1 MLLQQGMSWLAA
13 ALALPVS
20 AGVAEA
26 WCVAGVPRGDVLA
39 MRSGPSVFNQV
50 TATIA
55 PTACGI
61 KVVGPCYGGWCPVSF
76 RGRSGWSNSAYLV
89 SQTGVATRQS
99 GAARVDQRR
108 ASPAPNAAPQRVATA
123 PKRPS
128 PVREIERDREPES
141 ERPAP
146 VAVPAPK
153 PAAPPVERTPEPRA
167 LTSGS
172 AREVCVQGVARG
184 ETLKVRAAP
193 SAGADLR
200 YGFLPDTCGV
210 KITGDCKD
218 GWCPVEYRGYKG
230 WAEEKNLQ

>member
-13 ALALPVS
+13 AIMLP
-20 AGVAEA
+20 ATTAAANA
-26 WCVAGVPRGDVLA
+26 WCVTGVGRGDVLP
-39 MRSGPSVFNQV
+39 MRSGPGIFGSV

-61 KVVGPCYGGWCPVSF
+61 KIVGPCYGGWCPVSF

-89 SQTGVATRQS
+89 SQSGVASRRAHKS
-99 GAARVDQRR
+99 ARVSR
-108 ASPAPNAAPQRVATA
+108 AAAPQKVAVA
-123 PKRPS
+123 PQRSS
-128 PVREIERDREPES
+128 PVREVERERAAEPA
-141 ERPAP
+141 RAAP
-146 VAVPAPK
+146 VAAPAPK
-153 PAAPPVERTPEPRA
+153 PTTPVEPTPEQRA
-167 LTSGS
+167 LTAGG
-172 AREVCVQGVARG
+172 REACVQGVPRG
-184 ETLKVRAAP
+184 DTLKVRAAP
-193 SAGADLR
+193 SASADLR